1 MTVHDELGPAAIE
14 SPARPAETVAPQG
27 RTRDARSRVL
37 HFLEAYA
44 LLGLLILVGV
54 FFSVWSKTSGT
65 FLTSANLQILVSNQ
79 AVTAIIALGALVP
92 LAVNEFDLSV
102 GPAAGLSA
110 IFVAKSMSEGT
121 PVLLAILLGIA
132 LGALVGTINA
142 LLVTRA
148 RVNGVITTLAMA
160 TILDGIV
167 TQKTGGLSI
176 VNNIPASVVSFG
188 GGNTLGIP
196 RVAFALILVAVGV
209 YYLLEHTPV
218 GRQIYAF
225 GSNRNAARLVG
236 LRTNRILGLSFVL
249 AGTLAGAAGVLY
261 VARAGGADPHVG
273 DGFTLPALA
282 AAFLSAAS
290 IKPGRYN
297 VGGALVA
304 IFFLAVLNSGLN
316 LAGAAPYIN
325 SYVNGAAL
333 IVGVGLAAHLSRSA
347 RAAGSR
353 T

>member
-1 MTVHDELGPAAIE
+1 MTVHNEMGPTAIE
-14 SPARPAETVAPQG
+14 SSALPADAPSPKL
-27 RTRDARSRVL
+27 RTRDLRGRALR
-37 HFLEAYA
+37 FLEAYA
-44 LLGLLILVGV
+44 LLVLLIIVGV

-65 FLTSANLQILVSNQ
+65 FLTSANLQILVANQ

-102 GPAAGLSA
+102 GAAAGLSA
-110 IFVAKSMSEGT
+110 IYAAKAMSSGL
-121 PVLLAILLGIA
+121 PVVLAILFGIA

-148 RVNGVITTLAMA
+148 KVNGVITTLAMA
-160 TILDGIV
+160 TILDGVV
-167 TQKTGGLSI
+167 TEKTGGLAI
-176 VNNIPASVVSFG
+176 VSNIPASIVAFG

-196 RVAFALILVAVGV
+196 RVAFALAAVAIGI

-236 LRTNRILGLSFVL
+236 LRTRRILGLSFVI

-316 LAGAAPYIN
+316 LAGAQPYVN
-325 SYVNGAAL
+325 SYVNGGAL
-333 IVGVGLAAHLSRSA
+333 IVGVGLAAHLSRS
-347 RAAGSR
+347 R